1 MADASIGWPPSR
13 HPAPDS
19 HGDAFANARARSRR
33 LAVGTVFAIA
43 LAAAAALLWHGARA
57 PAGPLLEAVLA
68 KGELV
73 VSVREYARPAP
84 PGQPSPP
91 EPDAFDVAAAR
102 YLADRLHV
110 NLRIVTGW
118 QAGTADLDLAGARAV
133 RANAVATPYTGGTG
147 ALVVLRGSAYAR
159 AGDLAQ
165 REVCVPQGSPYLSTL
180 SQRTNAVPR
189 LYPSAIRAVAGFMA
203 GECQALADDEVVIA
217 RLLSLPEWR
226 FYRRLSDKV
235 PADEGNP
242 EVTMRADDRASAA
255 WLDRAVRD
263 WRSGGALTHAR
274 ERRAG
279 DIAFEVTQLQDG
291 LVCHS

>member
-1 MADASIGWPPSR
+1 MADASIGWPPSGE
-13 HPAPDS
+13 PKPDS
-19 HGDAFANARARSRR
+19 PGDAFANARARSRR
-33 LAVGTVFAIA
+33 VAVATMLAIA
-43 LAAAAALLWHGARA
+43 VAAAAALLWHGARA
-57 PAGPLLEAVLA
+57 PAGPLLDAVRA

-110 NLRIVTGW
+110 DLRIVTGLH
-118 QAGTADLDLAGARAV
+118 AGADLELAGARAV
-133 RANAVATPYTGGTG
+133 RANSVATPYTGGTG

-159 AGDLAQ
+159 SSDLAQ
-165 REVCVPQGSPYLSTL
+165 REVCVPQGSPYVSTL

-203 GECQALADDEVVIA
+203 GECQALADDEVVVA
-217 RLLSLPEWR
+217 RLLGLPEWR
-226 FYRRLSDKV
+226 FYRRLDDKL
-235 PADEGNP
+235 PADDGNP
-242 EVTMRADDRASAA
+242 EVTMRAEDRASAA

-263 WRSGGALTHAR
+263 WRSDGALTHAR

>member
-1 MADASIGWPPSR
+1 MAETSVAWPRGGEASASDPLR
-13 HPAPDS
+13 R
-19 HGDAFANARARSRR
+19 ARARTRR
-33 LAVGTVFAIA
+33 VAVAAAIAIA
-43 LAAAAALLWHGARA
+43 LAAAVALLWHGARA
-57 PAGPLLEAVLA
+57 PSGPLLDAIRA

-73 VSVREYARPAP
+73 VSVRAYARPAP

-102 YLADRLHV
+102 FLADRLQV
-110 NLRIVTGW
+110 SLRIVTG
-118 QAGTADLDLAGARAV
+118 QQGSTADLDLAGARAV
-133 RANAVATPYTGGTG
+133 RDNSVATPYTGGTG
-147 ALVVLRGSAYAR
+147 ALVVLRGSAYTSSR
-159 AGDLAQ
+159 DLAR
-165 REVCVPQGSPYLSTL
+165 REVCVPQGSPYVSTL

-189 LYPSAIRAVAGFMA
+189 IYPSAIRAVAGFMA

-226 FYRRLSDKV
+226 FYRRLGDKL
-235 PADEGNP
+235 PADDTHP
-242 EVTMRADDRASAA
+242 EVTMRLEDRASAA

-263 WRSGGALTHAR
+263 WRNDGALTHAR
-274 ERRAG
+274 DRRAG

>member
-1 MADASIGWPPSR
+1 MAEGSIAWALPTRGSWL
-13 HPAPDS
+13 
-19 HGDAFANARARSRR
+19 RSRVGR
-33 LAVGTVFAIA
+33 VAVA
-43 LAAAAALLWHGARA
+43 LALAGALAFAAALLVHGARA
-57 PAGPLLEAVLA
+57 PAGPLLDAVRA

-73 VSVREYARPAP
+73 VGVREYARPAP
-84 PGQPSPP
+84 PGQPSPA

-102 YLADRLHV
+102 YLADRLQV
-110 NLRIVTGW
+110 NLRIVTDR
-118 QAGTADLDLAGARAV
+118 QSGTADLADLNLAGARAV

-147 ALVVLRGSAYAR
+147 ALVVLRGSAYTHVR
-159 AGDLAQ
+159 DLAQ
-165 REVCVPQGSPYLSTL
+165 REVCVPQGSPYVTTL
-180 SQRTNAVPR
+180 AQRTGVVPR

-226 FYRRLSDKV
+226 FYRRLGDKIS
-235 PADEGNP
+235 ADDGNP
-242 EVTMRADDRASAA
+242 EVTMRVEDRASAA

-263 WRSGGALTHAR
+263 WRTDGALTHAR